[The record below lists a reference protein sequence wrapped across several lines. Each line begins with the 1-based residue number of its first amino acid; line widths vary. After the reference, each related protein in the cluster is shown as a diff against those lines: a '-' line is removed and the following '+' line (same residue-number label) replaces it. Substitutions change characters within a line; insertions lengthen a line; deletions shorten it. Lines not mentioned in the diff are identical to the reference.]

1 MVSPSCSSETAPM
14 LPTTA
19 RDDRLLRRY
28 ATRRDPADLEA
39 LVLRFRPL
47 ARSLARR
54 YTKRPSVLEDL
65 EQVALLGLV
74 KAIKGFDPA
83 RGCAFSTYAVPTIAG
98 ELKRWQRQTAW
109 SAHVPRRVQERVAA
123 VRETS
128 DRLAAAL
135 GHFPA
140 VEEVAGELGCP
151 CDDVVDAFC
160 AAEALAPVAI
170 DRAIDDE
177 DDFGADR
184 WLGQEDPGY
193 ELAEGRACVESALLR
208 LSVHERE
215 LLRLR
220 YDEDL
225 SHERIAR
232 RVGMSAGQV
241 AGALRRS
248 LDRLGE
254 LAGERDAVAA

>member
-1 MVSPSCSSETAPM
+1 MVRAVARAQTGGMLSS
-14 LPTTA
+14 TA

-28 ATRRDPADLEA
+28 AARRDPADLEA
-39 LVLRFRPL
+39 LVLRYRPL

-54 YTKRPSVLEDL
+54 YAQRPGVMEDL

-123 VRETS
+123 VREAS
-128 DRLAAAL
+128 DRLSAVR
-135 GHFPA
+135 GRPPA
-140 VEEVAGELGCP
+140 VADVAGELDCP
-151 CDDVVDAFC
+151 REDVVDALC
-160 AAEALAPVAI
+160 AAAALAPVAL
-170 DRAIDDE
+170 DR
-177 DDFGADR
+177 GAEQDGEPGSAR

-193 ELAEGRACVESALLR
+193 ELVEGRAAVEAALLH
-208 LSVHERE
+208 LSAPERE

-220 YDEDL
+220 YDEEL
-225 SHERIAR
+225 SHERIGR
-232 RVGMSAGQV
+232 RLGLSAGEV

-248 LDRLGE
+248 LARLSE
-254 LAGERDAVAA
+254 LADEPHSVAA